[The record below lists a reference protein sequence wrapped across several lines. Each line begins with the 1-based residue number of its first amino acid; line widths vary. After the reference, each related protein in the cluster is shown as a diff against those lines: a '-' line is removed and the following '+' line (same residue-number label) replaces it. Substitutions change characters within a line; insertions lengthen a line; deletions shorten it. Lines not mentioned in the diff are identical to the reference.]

1 MKLAELLNERKA
13 VKKEIENI
21 KERLYLSAKVQ
32 EGDATPAESP
42 EELKT
47 TLINLFEK
55 LEGLIVKIN
64 LANVSTGAEGKKLM
78 ELIAERD
85 RNIAIADMLHQLATN
100 ATPRPER
107 FSRNEIRYV
116 QMVNIKETRREADSY
131 ARKARAIDT
140 TIQTANWNTE
150 VM

>member
-13 VKKEIENI
+13 VKEDI
-21 KERLYLSAKVQ
+21 KKIKDRLYLSAKAQ
-32 EGDATPAESP
+32 EGDAAPAESP

-55 LEGLIVKIN
+55 LEGLIIKIN
-64 LANVSTGAEGKKLM
+64 HANVKTEVEGEKLM

-85 RNIAIADMLHQLATN
+85 MNIAIADMLHQLANN
-100 ATPRPER
+100 ATPKSER

-116 QMVNIKETRREADSY
+116 PMVNIKEIRREADSY
-131 ARKARAIDT
+131 SRTARTIDSK
-140 TIQTANWNTE
+140 IQTVNWNTE
-150 VM
+150 VV